1 MSFSAEIGLD
11 FGYRY
16 AQNKLKLYKMKN
28 LNQKSSKNIFRKIMS
43 NGENGG
49 ESAQPEVEVRFYCIY
64 KMHIKPYLKFI

>member
-16 AQNKLKLYKMKN
+16 AQNKLKSEKL
-28 LNQKSSKNIFRKIMS
+28 KNIFRKIMS

-49 ESAQPEVEVRFYCIY
+49 ESAQPEVEVRFLL
-64 KMHIKPYLKFI
+64 HI